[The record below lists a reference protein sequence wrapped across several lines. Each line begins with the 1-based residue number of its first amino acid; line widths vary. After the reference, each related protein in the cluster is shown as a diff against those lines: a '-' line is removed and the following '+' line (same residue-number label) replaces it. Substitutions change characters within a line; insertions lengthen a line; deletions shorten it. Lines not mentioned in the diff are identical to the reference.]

1 MFARLQTINQP
12 AEKLDE
18 LTELAREQLPTARE
32 LPGFA
37 GFYYLVD
44 RANAKAL
51 VLSLWETEEDLRQLE
66 ANNASVR
73 EHVRQEASI
82 ESPASEVFEVALQAS

>member
-1 MFARLQTINQP
+1 MFARLQTIQQP
-12 AEKLDE
+12 AERLDQ
-18 LTELAREQLPTARE
+18 LIDLAREQLPTARE
-32 LPGFA
+32 LPGFR

-51 VLSLWETEEDLRQLE
+51 VLSLWETEEDLLRLE

-73 EHVRQEASI
+73 ERVKQEARI
-82 ESPASEVFEVALQAS
+82 ESPASEIFEVALQAS